1 MLGLRTPRQ
10 RAPVHPREVLLE
22 EFLKP
27 YGLSKR
33 GLARGLRLSYARVL
47 RLLRGQSRVTPDLAL
62 RLARYF
68 GTSPE
73 FWLNLQLAYD
83 LYQAE
88 AKGDYREIE
97 PFRPPAA

>member
-1 MLGLRTPRQ
+1 MLRR
-10 RAPVHPREVLLE
+10 RVPVHPGEVLLE

-33 GLARGLRLSYARVL
+33 GLARGLRLSYGRVL
-47 RLLRGQSRVTPDLAL
+47 RLLRGRAWVTPDLAL
-62 RLARYF
+62 RFARYF
-68 GTSPE
+68 GTTLE

-83 LYQAE
+83 LYQAK
-88 AKGDYREIE
+88 AKSDYREIE

>member
-1 MLGLRTPRQ
+1 MPRC
-10 RAPVHPREVLLE
+10 RAPVHPGEVLWE

-33 GLARGLRLSYARVL
+33 GLAEGLRLPYARVL
-47 RLLRGQSRVTPDLAL
+47 RLLRGRVRVTPDLAL

-83 LYQAE
+83 LYQAQ